1 MMPADVR
8 GGDGL
13 RTFPARGEPPQ
24 RAAHAIRAVDTT

>member
-1 MMPADVR
+1 MPAGVR

-24 RAAHAIRAVDTT
+24 RAVHAIRAAGAT